1 MKIPSEF
8 CLVDGIPD
16 QIRNS
21 AQSMRSILKE
31 ISQKPSQKMQSLEAL
46 MNQLNQMKK
55 WKDFDITI
63 DDKPEILESRR
74 LDLPELKH
82 NQGDN

>member
-1 MKIPSEF
+1 MK
-8 CLVDGIPD
+8 
-16 QIRNS
+16 
-21 AQSMRSILKE
+21 
-31 ISQKPSQKMQSLEAL
+31 SLETL
-46 MNQLNQMKK
+46 MNSLNNMKK

-82 NQGDN
+82 KEGNGERLFCSERLLK